1 MTFRSADRPS
11 SRAGV
16 RSASRRRRFN
26 ILRSLATL
34 PLVTSLGCTTGHSLM
49 PTPNL
54 YARSGGYPE
63 SQVPADART
72 SRVDLLYVTD
82 RAPETVDGS
91 LAYGARRSASAAYG
105 SVTVEFGEPARPL
118 RHETLNFWT
127 MPEDYP

>member
-1 MTFRSADRPS
+1 
-11 SRAGV
+11 
-16 RSASRRRRFN
+16 
-26 ILRSLATL
+26 
-34 PLVTSLGCTTGHSLM
+34 M

-91 LAYGARRSASAAYG
+91 LAYG